1 MRRVYTGLLWLLL
14 PFVLLRLVVRGVR
27 NRGYWQRWGERF
39 GFVAP
44 APRATLWLHAVSV
57 GETRAAAPLVKAL
70 RQAYPDLQ
78 LWITTTTATGSA
90 QVRALFGDTV
100 THSYLPYDL
109 PGAVQRFLRRARP
122 RALIV
127 METELWPNLFYYCAR
142 AGVPIAIANL
152 RLSARSYA
160 RYTRFASLT
169 RATLAHVRLF
179 AAQAGADAE
188 RIRALG
194 APRERVHLTG
204 NIKYDLMLPDDLPAR
219 AQALRASLG
228 RRPTWIAAS
237 THAGEDEI
245 VLRAQAELSREWP
258 DLLLI
263 LVPRHPERFAQV
275 AKLAAQDFAICRRSS
290 GPLPDAR
297 TQVWVGDTMGE
308 LPLLLAISQ
317 VAFVGGSLV
326 PVGGHN
332 ILEPAALGI
341 PSVFGPHMFNFA
353 DIAAAAL
360 VAGAAT
366 QVQAGAELAPAVARY
381 LRQSDCRAAAGEAAT
396 RWIAANRG
404 ALRKTVA
411 LIDNAIRAYP

>member
-1 MRRVYTGLLWLLL
+1 MRRVYTVILWVLL
-14 PFVLLRLVVRGVR
+14 PFVLLRLAVRGLR

-44 APRATLWLHAVSV
+44 APRASLWLHAVSV

-70 RQAYPDLQ
+70 RAAYPGLL
-78 LWITTTTATGSA
+78 LWVTTTTATGSA

-100 THSYLPYDL
+100 AHSYLPYDL

-152 RLSARSYA
+152 RLSARSHA
-160 RYTRFASLT
+160 RYTRFARLT
-169 RATLAHVRLF
+169 RATLAQVRVF
-179 AAQAGADAE
+179 AAQAAADAE

-194 APRERVHLTG
+194 APAERVQVTG
-204 NIKYDLMLPDDLPAR
+204 NIKYDIAFPDDLPAR
-219 AQALRASLG
+219 AKALRAALG
-228 RRPTWIAAS
+228 ARPTWIAAS

-245 VLRAQAELSREWP
+245 VLHAHRDLLRERQ

-263 LVPRHPERFAQV
+263 LVPRHPERFGQV
-275 AKLAAQDFAICRRSS
+275 VKLAAQEFKSRRRSA
-290 GPLPDAR
+290 GVLPDAE
-297 TQVWVGDTMGE
+297 THVWVGDTMGE
-308 LPLLLAISQ
+308 LPLLLAVAD
-317 VAFVGGSLV
+317 VAFVGGSLA

-353 DIAAAAL
+353 DIAVAAL
-360 VAGAAT
+360 AAGAAT
-366 QVQAGAELAPAVARY
+366 QVQTAAELAPAVARY
-381 LRQSDCRAAAGEAAT
+381 LRQPKSRAAAGEAAT
-396 RWIAANRG
+396 RWVAANRG
-404 ALRKTVA
+404 ALDKTVA
-411 LIDNAIRAYP
+411 LIDSLLRG